1 MLTVAFCHD
10 SAKARTERQRW
21 FDPHV
26 QHLRRVMSRIQ
37 LAAPLATADGA
48 TISNGDILQASVFAL
63 ESPDFPSAREL
74 MHADPYMQQGVWESI
89 DFFDVIDSYGSWAA
103 APGPIPPLQRLYAVF
118 CAPAVGVAVSSTDKN
133 FTAHRS
139 YYIDRT
145 PPAMFGARLLPR
157 AADTHSPPAARWNS
171 VSFLCADS
179 LHHAQSVAALD
190 PNVADRSW
198 QARVWAIPLAVGSWT
213 GITDL

>member
-26 QHLRRVMSRIQ
+26 QHLRCVMSRIQ

-48 TISNGDILQASVFAL
+48 AISNGDILQASVFAL
-63 ESPDFPSAREL
+63 ESRDFSSAHEL
-74 MHADPYMQQGVWESI
+74 MIADPYMQQGVWESI
-89 DFFDVIDSYGSWAA
+89 DVFDVSDSYGSWAA
-103 APGPIPPLQRLYAVF
+103 APAPIPPLQRLYAIF
-118 CAPAVGVAVSSTDKN
+118 CAPAEGVPASSTDN
-133 FTAHRS
+133 SFAAHRS
-139 YYIDRT
+139 YYRNRAS
-145 PPAMFGARLLPR
+145 PAMFGARLLPR
-157 AADTHSPPAARWNS
+157 AADTNSPRAARWNS

-190 PNVADRSW
+190 PNVADSSW